1 MVFVITN
8 DLGETKPM
16 KLSFRKPF
24 MALASALFLMVVWGV
39 IFAPSF
45 AQEGAIYG
53 RQLMTAEEIAEHQ
66 AKMRS
71 FQTAQEREAYRLEHH
86 QRMQQR
92 AETQGV
98 TLPDAPMERGKGMG
112 MGQRQSNGMGMG
124 MGRQQGNGMER
135 GKP

>member
-1 MVFVITN
+1 
-8 DLGETKPM
+8 M
-16 KLSFRKPF
+16 KLSFRKIF
-24 MALASALFLMVVWGV
+24 MTLTSALFLMVIWGG
-39 IFAPSF
+39 IFTPSF

-86 QRMQQR
+86 RRMQER
-92 AETQGV
+92 AEAQGQ
-98 TLPDAPMERGKGMG
+98 TLPDMPMERGKGMGMGMG

-124 MGRQQGNGMER
+124 MGRQQGNGMESGR
-135 GKP
+135 P